1 MMMMPPTLTGERRKF
16 ERLQRD
22 GKFSRKNLLISL
34 KHVGVFSSDVH
45 PKC

>member
-1 MMMMPPTLTGERRKF
+1 MMMPPTLTGEQRKF
-16 ERLQRD
+16 EHLQRD
-22 GKFSRKNLLISL
+22 GKFSRNILLIVL